1 VRRFV
6 LLGLAALFGAALLLG
21 LHRDLPG
28 WYVQAMPAWYART
41 VYPLEHAPLI
51 RDAARRN
58 GVDPALVV
66 AVVYAES
73 GFDERAVSKRGAVGL
88 MQLLP
93 STAKEIAR
101 RTGGE
106 RFVVDDLRDPRVN
119 IRYGTNYLAYLLDRY
134 DGSQVEALAAYHAG
148 PRNVDRWIAGTDG
161 EGLEEADIPFAGTG
175 DYVREV
181 GALAGLYRRVY
192 GEELGPVP

>member
-1 VRRFV
+1 
-6 LLGLAALFGAALLLG
+6 
-21 LHRDLPG
+21 
-28 WYVQAMPAWYART
+28 
-41 VYPLEHAPLI
+41 
-51 RDAARRN
+51 
-58 GVDPALVV
+58 
-66 AVVYAES
+66 
-73 GFDERAVSKRGAVGL
+73 

-148 PRNVDRWIAGTDG
+148 PRNVDRWISAASG
-161 EGLEEADIPFAGTG
+161 EGLEEADIPFADTR

-181 GALAGLYRRVY
+181 SALAGLYRRVY
-192 GEELGPVP
+192 GEELGPAP